1 LTLFRVPFASTLTG
15 DGFKVI
21 LEETMS
27 EQEQQENTRTS
38 GAVSRHEKRSS
49 RLPIYAAILLLVFL
63 LGFVPTCFVA
73 RRRGL
78 ERDTAQTAL
87 RISNLQ
93 NSLGNAIVDARA
105 GNYERARQGTSDFFS
120 NLATEVERSSTFN
133 DAQETQLRPLL
144 QERDD
149 TITVLARSDPNSA
162 DRLTKLY
169 SQYREA
175 TTTVAAH

>member
-1 LTLFRVPFASTLTG
+1 MMSG
-15 DGFKVI
+15 QEH
-21 LEETMS
+21 EEGTS
-27 EQEQQENTRTS
+27 RT
-38 GAVSRHEKRSS
+38 VSRNEKRNS
-49 RLPIYAAILLLVFL
+49 RLPIYAGVLLLVFL

-78 ERDTAQTAL
+78 ERDTAQAAL

-93 NSLGNAIVDARA
+93 NALGNAIVDARA
-105 GNYERARQGTSDFFS
+105 GNFERARQGTSDFFS
-120 NLATEVERSSTFN
+120 TLATEVERNSIFN

-149 TITVLARSDPNSA
+149 TITSLARSDSYSA

-169 SQYREA
+169 NQYREA
-175 TTTVAAH
+175 VTTVAAP

>member
-1 LTLFRVPFASTLTG
+1 
-15 DGFKVI
+15 
-21 LEETMS
+21 MS
-27 EQEQQENTRTS
+27 EREPEEEGTS
-38 GAVSRHEKRSS
+38 RNFSKDEKRNS
-49 RLPIYAAILLLVFL
+49 RLPIYAGVLLLLFL

-78 ERDTAQTAL
+78 ERDTAQAAL

-93 NSLGNAIVDARA
+93 NALGNAIVDARA
-105 GNYERARQGTSDFFS
+105 GNFERARQGTSDFFS
-120 NLATEVERSSTFN
+120 TLATEIETSSIFS

-149 TITVLARSDPNSA
+149 TITSLARSDPYSA

-169 SQYREA
+169 NQYREA
-175 TTTVAAH
+175 VTAVAAP

>member
-1 LTLFRVPFASTLTG
+1 
-15 DGFKVI
+15 
-21 LEETMS
+21 MS
-27 EQEQQENTRTS
+27 EREPEEEGTS
-38 GAVSRHEKRSS
+38 RNFSRDEKRNS
-49 RLPIYAAILLLVFL
+49 RLPIYAGVLLLVFL

-78 ERDTAQTAL
+78 ERDTAQAAL

-93 NSLGNAIVDARA
+93 NALGNAIVDARA
-105 GNYERARQGTSDFFS
+105 GNFERARQGTSDFFS
-120 NLATEVERSSTFN
+120 TLATEIETSSIFS

-149 TITVLARSDPNSA
+149 TITSLARSDPYSA

-169 SQYREA
+169 NQYREA
-175 TTTVAAH
+175 ITTVAAP